1 MGDFVQIKEGAEYE
15 ENSFYT
21 VKFGGNKYKARLVCI
36 GINNFVD
43 DFIFLFIF
51 ILYTGTKDYC
61 KKCETQ
67 CIASINNSLKRT
79 NQEESTKQKASSA
92 KAALVDNLEK
102 QKNFKIDLLKQEVND
117 FKVKIDKLQKDKEIE
132 MLKNK
137 SNQYALSGISIYL
150 HEINY

>member
-1 MGDFVQIKEGAEYE
+1 MILY
-15 ENSFYT
+15 
-21 VKFGGNKYKARLVCI
+21 
-36 GINNFVD
+36 
-43 DFIFLFIF
+43 FLFIF
-51 ILYTGTKDYC
+51 ILYTGTKEYC

-79 NQEESTKQKASSA
+79 NQEENTKQKASSS

-102 QKNFKIDLLKQEVND
+102 QKNFEIDLLKQEVND
-117 FKVKIDKLQKDKEIE
+117 FKVKIDKLQNELKQKDKEIE

-137 SNQYALSGISIYL
+137 SNQNALSGISIYL